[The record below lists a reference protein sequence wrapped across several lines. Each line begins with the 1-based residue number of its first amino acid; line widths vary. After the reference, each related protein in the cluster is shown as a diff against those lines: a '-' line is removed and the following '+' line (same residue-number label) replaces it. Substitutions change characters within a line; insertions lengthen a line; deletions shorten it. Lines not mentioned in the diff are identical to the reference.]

1 MSKYPLTA
9 LEIDKMCDRLK
20 YKYPQYGKRDDLK
33 SEAIVAVYE
42 RLHSHPDSHPAELYN
57 AARLAMSDFINLKD
71 RVIALPVNPTSR
83 AVASQ
88 ARQKVPK
95 SSEYG
100 DSGLAAM
107 YDALQPTKEYIE
119 GDSGNRTQT
128 EDCTEGYEARE
139 FIAKSMKL
147 LTDKERELINMRYF
161 QDKTQGHVADV
172 YKVSQKTVH
181 SWEAKALEKM
191 SRL

>member
-71 RVIALPVNPTSR
+71 RVVALPVNPTSR

-100 DSGLAAM
+100 EAGLVAM
-107 YDALQPTKEYIE
+107 YNALQPSKEYLE
-119 GDSGNRTQT
+119 GDDTQT
-128 EDCTEGYEARE
+128 EDCTEDYEAKD
-139 FIAKSMKL
+139 FVTKSMKL
-147 LTDKERELINMRYF
+147 LTDKERELITMRYF

-172 YKVSQKTVH
+172 YKVSQKTVC
-181 SWEAKALEKM
+181 SWEATALKKM
-191 SRL
+191 SKL